1 MFPIIV
7 KPLRFSFLF
16 YVVLLVFV
24 SSCSQKQYG
33 SRYSTSKNRSTHKKS
48 GGSSRTSETYV
59 YKNPNK
65 KNNKHETHSSYT
77 EKNTRNKI
85 IDTASSY
92 IGSNYQSGGK
102 NPDTGFDCSG
112 FTSFVFRKNGI
123 DISGPSH
130 DLAKLG
136 KSKNKN
142 ELAPGDLVFFGS
154 PERIS
159 HVAIVSSVDN
169 NSIEVIHSTTSAG
182 VKKDNILHSEY
193 WESRFLFGR
202 DIIES
207 K

>member
-1 MFPIIV
+1 MFLKSGISCRLALLLSII
-7 KPLRFSFLF
+7 
-16 YVVLLVFV
+16 LLVFV
-24 SSCSQKQYG
+24 SSCSKNNYG
-33 SRYSTSKNRSTHKKS
+33 SRYSTSKNRSTKKKPH
-48 GGSSRTSETYV
+48 GSSGDSDTYV
-59 YKNPNK
+59 YKNHK
-65 KNNKHETHSSYT
+65 KKDTRGETINRYS
-77 EKNTRNKI
+77 EKSTRKKI
-85 IDTASSY
+85 IDTAYSY
-92 IGSNYQSGGK
+92 IGANYRSGGK

-154 PERIS
+154 SERIS
-159 HVAIVSSVDN
+159 HVAIVSSV
-169 NSIEVIHSTTSAG
+169 NSNSLEVIHSTTSAG

-202 DIIES
+202 DIIETR
-207 K
+207 